1 MLLLYAPP
9 ELAGQYTVTE
19 LILPVHLVF
28 VVVEFPLTITPPSTR
43 TIYLYNTYKEIIM
56 ETTYSEARAN
66 FAAIWDKVI
75 EDREQV
81 VIKRRGKEDIVM
93 IARSELDEVM
103 ETAHLLRSPRNAER
117 LLSAIKDSDRGRGIE
132 VSLEELKQSILAD
145 EE

>member
-1 MLLLYAPP
+1 
-9 ELAGQYTVTE
+9 
-19 LILPVHLVF
+19 
-28 VVVEFPLTITPPSTR
+28 
-43 TIYLYNTYKEIIM
+43 
-56 ETTYSEARAN
+56 TYSEARAN

>member
-1 MLLLYAPP
+1 
-9 ELAGQYTVTE
+9 
-19 LILPVHLVF
+19 
-28 VVVEFPLTITPPSTR
+28 
-43 TIYLYNTYKEIIM
+43 M